1 MLDDKLM
8 LLLMAIL
15 DRKGPVEIAH
25 ADMLAMQTNNK
36 ILDLDVLD
44 EETQLARFYVRDMT
58 VEERQEREL
67 FKFLVDEF
75 DESSDF

>member
-1 MLDDKLM
+1 MLDEKLT

-15 DRKGPVEIAH
+15 DRKGPVEITHAH
-25 ADMLAMQTNNK
+25 MLAMQTNNK

-44 EETQLARFYVRDMT
+44 EETQLARVYVRDMT

-67 FKFLVDEF
+67 FEALAASLDE
-75 DESSDF
+75 DSDF